1 MSHLSPLWLRRR
13 SRILLVLAFWSA
25 PLAAETPVN
34 WPLWDSF
41 RRQTIQ
47 SDGRVIERRAADRTT
62 SEAQAYALFFALVAN
77 DRRQFE
83 VLLSWTVNN
92 LARGNLHS
100 QQPAWLWGLDSASQ
114 WRVLDANPA
123 ADADFWLAYTL
134 IEAGRLWRVPDYT
147 AVGLSLLRQI
157 QRSQQVALTGFG
169 PSILPGRHGFVLS
182 PSRWRLNPS
191 YFVPQQLHVFAQ
203 ADPAGP
209 WQAMAEKLP
218 VLLRNASPAGFVADW
233 IVYDAD
239 QGWQPDTETGPIGS
253 YDAIRM
259 YLWVGMMDP
268 ADPSRAVLLRSIEG
282 MRRAL
287 QTAPSTIES
296 VHTVTGAGRGKTPAG
311 FTAALLPYLIAQRDT
326 ALAERLLLQLR
337 ATQQKEF
344 LSAQSAYYDQVLAL
358 FGLGFMEK
366 RFRFNVRGEL
376 VPSWLSERR

>member
-1 MSHLSPLWLRRR
+1 MSHFLPLWLRRR
-13 SRILLVLAFWSA
+13 SGIWLALALWSS
-25 PLAAETPVN
+25 PLGAETPLN

-41 RRQTIQ
+41 CRHAIQ

-62 SEAQAYALFFALVAN
+62 SEGQAYALFFALVAN
-77 DRRQFE
+77 DRRRFE

-92 LARGNLHS
+92 LARGDMHN

-134 IEAGRLWRVPDYT
+134 MQAGHLWQVPDYT
-147 AVGLSLLRQI
+147 ALGLSLLRQI
-157 QRSQQVALTGFG
+157 QISQQVTLIGFG
-169 PSILPGRHGFVLS
+169 PSILPGRQGFALA

-191 YFVPQQLHVFAQ
+191 YFVPQQLRVFAQ
-203 ADPAGP
+203 ADPSGP

-218 VLLRNASPAGFVADW
+218 VLLRQASPAGFVPDW

-239 QGWQPDTETGPIGS
+239 QGWRPDVETGAIGS

-268 ADPSRAVLLRSIEG
+268 TDPSRAVLLRSMEG

-287 QTAPSTIES
+287 QAAPSTIES
-296 VHTVTGAGRGKTPAG
+296 IDTVTGAARGKTPAG
-311 FTAALLPYLIAQRDT
+311 FTAALLPYLIAHRET

-337 ATQQKEF
+337 AMQKKEF
-344 LSAQSAYYDQVLAL
+344 LSAQSAYYDQILAL
-358 FGLGFMEK
+358 FGVGFVEK
-366 RFRFNVRGEL
+366 RFRFNAKGGL
-376 VPSWLSERR
+376 VPAWASERR

>member
-1 MSHLSPLWLRRR
+1 MSHFLPLWLRCR
-13 SRILLVLAFWSA
+13 SGILLVLALWSA
-25 PLAAETPVN
+25 LAAAQTPVN

-47 SDGRVIERRAADRTT
+47 SDGRVIERRVTDRTT
-62 SEAQAYALFFALVAN
+62 SEGQAYALFFALVAN

-92 LARGNLHS
+92 LADGNMHN
-100 QQPAWLWGLDSASQ
+100 QQPAWLWGMNSASQ

-134 IEAGRLWRVPDYT
+134 IQAGHLWQVPDYT
-147 AVGLSLLRQI
+147 ALGLSLLRQI
-157 QRSQQVALTGFG
+157 QISQQVALTGFG
-169 PSILPGRHGFVLS
+169 PSILPARHGFVLAL
-182 PSRWRLNPS
+182 SRWRLNPS
-191 YFVPQQLHVFAQ
+191 YFVPQQLRVFAQ
-203 ADPAGP
+203 VDPAGP
-209 WQAMAEKLP
+209 WQAMLEKLP
-218 VLLRNASPAGFVADW
+218 VLLRKASPAGFVPDW

-239 QGWQPDTETGPIGS
+239 RGWQPDIETGPIGS

-268 ADPSRAVLLRSIEG
+268 ADPSRAALLRSVEG

-296 VHTVTGAGRGKTPAG
+296 IHTVTGAGRGKTPAG
-311 FTAALLPYLIAQRDT
+311 FTAALLPYLVAQRDA

-358 FGLGFMEK
+358 FGLGFIEK
-366 RFRFNVRGEL
+366 RFRFNVQGEL
-376 VPSWLSERR
+376 VPSWVSERR